1 MYASNEYFGSSLD
14 AIKLFLYGDIL
25 VVEYV
30 TKRIFTSFILLIFV
44 SAITFFLLE
53 LAPGDPAVLLLG
65 QDVTKKGLEG
75 IRVELGLDKPAYTRY
90 LIFLSNAFKGDFGI
104 SYATR
109 RSVTEEI
116 KSVFPATLELALAS
130 MFIAVFIGVPVGII
144 SAVYQYKLGDKVIRF
159 AVLIAVS
166 LPIFWLGLMLI
177 YFFAIVLRVLPSFG
191 RGGWE
196 NLVLPAA
203 TMSCYSL
210 AIIVRMTRSSML
222 EVLRNEYITTARAK
236 GIPEFWVINKHALKN
251 ALIPVITIVGL
262 QFGILLGGA
271 VITETI
277 FAWPGLGR
285 LMLEAI
291 FARDYPIMR
300 TGILLIAVS
309 FIFINLMVDILYA
322 YVNPSIRLGRQKRA

>member
-1 MYASNEYFGSSLD
+1 MIEYI
-14 AIKLFLYGDIL
+14 A
-25 VVEYV
+25 
-30 TKRIFTSFILLIFV
+30 KRIFTSFILLIFV

-65 QDVTKKGLEG
+65 QDVTQKGLEDL
-75 IRVELGLDKPAYTRY
+75 RVELGLDKPASTRY
-90 LIFLSNAFKGDFGI
+90 LIFLSNAFKGDFGL
-104 SYATR
+104 SYTTKR
-109 RSVTEEI
+109 PVTEEI
-116 KSVFPATLELALAS
+116 KSVFPATLELAFAS
-130 MFIAVFIGVPVGII
+130 MIIAVFIGVPVGII
-144 SAVYQYKLGDKVIRF
+144 SAVYQYRLTDKIIRF

-177 YFFAIVLRVLPSFG
+177 YLFAIVLGILPSFG
-191 RGGWE
+191 RGEWD

-203 TMSCYSL
+203 TMACYSL
-210 AIIVRMTRSSML
+210 AIIIRMTRSSML

-300 TGILLIAVS
+300 AAILLVAGS
-309 FIFINLMVDILYA
+309 FIFINFVVDVLYA
-322 YVNPSIRLGRQKRA
+322 YVNPSIRLRQEKGA